1 MIDGAVL
8 EEFAG
13 VGGRKVVDIGKAE
26 KWISQG
32 EVLGEPLYFR
42 KGNTS

>member
-1 MIDGAVL
+1 M

-13 VGGRKVVDIGKAE
+13 VGGRKVVDICKAE